1 MMSRMALP
9 LLAFLV
15 AGGCEGNNPI
25 EPSSSVGTALGA
37 GDSQLR
43 PALSSA
49 RSGPL
54 NVKKDCT
61 GYTGQ
66 ANQTCTIT
74 HSNVKAIEVGSVIT
88 YLQGVNAAGILD
100 TDIVLDPPGPGNNVA
115 YGHCTLSVVTGI
127 GECRLSGGT
136 GKFKHLNAR
145 VAVTPL
151 GWPNF
156 AWDGTYSF
164 AH

>member
-1 MMSRMALP
+1 MALP

-15 AGGCEGNNPI
+15 AGGCGGNNPI
-25 EPSSSVGTALGA
+25 EPSGSFDAGPSA
-37 GDSQLR
+37 GDAGLR
-43 PALSSA
+43 ATLSSA
-49 RSGPL
+49 RNGPL

-61 GYTGQ
+61 GYTGA

-88 YLQGVNAAGILD
+88 YLQGATADGMLN

-115 YGHCTLSVVTGI
+115 YGHCTLSLVTGI

-136 GKFKHLNAR
+136 GKFTHINAR
-145 VAVTPL
+145 VDVTPL

-156 AWDGTYSF
+156 AWDGTYSYDP
-164 AH
+164 

>member
-1 MMSRMALP
+1 MALP

-15 AGGCEGNNPI
+15 AGGCGESNVI
-25 EPSSSVGTALGA
+25 DPSGGFDTAPGA
-37 GDSQLR
+37 GDAGLR
-43 PALSSA
+43 ATLSSA

-61 GYTGQ
+61 GYTGL

-88 YLQGVNAAGILD
+88 YLQGATADGMLN

-115 YGHCTLSVVTGI
+115 YGHCTVSLVTGI

-136 GKFKHLNAR
+136 GKFTHINAR

-164 AH
+164 AP

>member
-1 MMSRMALP
+1 MSRMALP

-15 AGGCEGNNPI
+15 AGGCGGNNPI
-25 EPSSSVGTALGA
+25 EPSGSFGIAPGA
-37 GDSQLR
+37 GDAQLR

-49 RSGPL
+49 RSGAL

-61 GYTGQ
+61 GYTGA

-74 HSNVKAIEVGSVIT
+74 HSNVKAIEVGSTIT
-88 YLQGVNAAGILD
+88 YLQGANAAGILD

-115 YGHCTLSVVTGI
+115 FGHCTVNLGTGT
-127 GECRLSGGT
+127 GVCTLSGGT
-136 GKFKHLNAR
+136 GKFTHLNAR

-151 GWPNF
+151 GGPNF

-164 AH
+164 AP